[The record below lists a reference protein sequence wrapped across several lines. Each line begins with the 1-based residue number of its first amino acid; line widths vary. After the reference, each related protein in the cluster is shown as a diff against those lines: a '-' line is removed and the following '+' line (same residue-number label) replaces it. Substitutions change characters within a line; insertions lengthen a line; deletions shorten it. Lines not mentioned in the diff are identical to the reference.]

1 MTASAVVRI
10 PKNPMLGITLLAV
23 AIKNE
28 INTGNAALDLFYKG
42 GPVMYPITLVSLIA
56 GTVILERVFWW
67 LRERSRK
74 RTATLNR
81 VYDAIQSGDVEKAS
95 KLSEDSSDPR
105 LRVVWQGLNN
115 QHDSMQGALQ
125 LAAAVEIQ
133 RASRFLVVMDTIVTL
148 APLLGLLGTVTGIM
162 RAFNA
167 VSEGGLDPSIVSSGI
182 GEALIATAF
191 GLGIAMVTLIP
202 FNYYTSKVQFLAF
215 ELETAATNLE
225 VMMKTLTEKKKLEGV
240 LP

>member
-1 MTASAVVRI
+1 
-10 PKNPMLGITLLAV
+10 MLGITLLAAAV
-23 AIKNE
+23 RTE

-81 VYDAIQSGDVEKAS
+81 VYDAIQAGDVEKAS

-202 FNYYTSKVQFLAF
+202 FNYYTSKVQFLSF

-225 VMMKTLTEKKKLEGV
+225 VMMKAQTEKKKLEGV

>member
-1 MTASAVVRI
+1 M
-10 PKNPMLGITLLAV
+10 PGITLLAV

-28 INTGNAALDLFYKG
+28 INTGNPALDLFFKG

-81 VYDAIQSGDVEKAS
+81 VYDAIQSGDIEKAS

-225 VMMKTLTEKKKLEGV
+225 VMMKTLTEKKKLEGA

>member
-1 MTASAVVRI
+1 M
-10 PKNPMLGITLLAV
+10 PEITLLAV
-23 AIKNE
+23 AIRTE
-28 INTGNAALDLFYKG
+28 INTGNAALDLFFKG
-42 GPVMYPITLVSLIA
+42 GPVMYPITLVSVVA

-67 LRERSRK
+67 LRESSRK

-81 VYDAIQSGDVEKAS
+81 VYDAIQEGDVAKAS
-95 KLSEDSSDPR
+95 ELSEDSSDPR
-105 LRVVWQGLNN
+105 LRVIWQGLNN

-133 RASRFLVVMDTIVTL
+133 RASRFLTVMDTIVTL

-167 VSEGGLDPSIVSSGI
+167 IGEGGLDPSIVSSGI

-202 FNYYTSKVQFLAF
+202 FNYYSSKVQFLSF
-215 ELETAATNLE
+215 QLETAATNLE
-225 VMMKTLTEKKKLEGV
+225 VMMKGLSEKKGREGA
-240 LP
+240 LT

>member
-1 MTASAVVRI
+1 
-10 PKNPMLGITLLAV
+10 MLGTTLLAV

-81 VYDAIQSGDVEKAS
+81 VYDAIQSGDLEKAS
-95 KLSEDSSDPR
+95 KLAEDSSDPR

-225 VMMKTLTEKKKLEGV
+225 VMMKTPAEKKKLEGV

>member
-1 MTASAVVRI
+1 
-10 PKNPMLGITLLAV
+10 MLGTTLLAV

-81 VYDAIQSGDVEKAS
+81 VYDAIQSGDLEKAS
-95 KLSEDSSDPR
+95 KLAEDSSDPR

-225 VMMKTLTEKKKLEGV
+225 VMMKAQTEKKKLEGV

>member
-1 MTASAVVRI
+1 M
-10 PKNPMLGITLLAV
+10 NMQGITLLA
-23 AIKNE
+23 ASAHPT
-28 INTGNAALDLFYKG
+28 INTGNAALDLFLKG
-42 GPVMYPITLVSLIA
+42 GPVMYPIALVSLIA

-67 LRERSRK
+67 LREGSRK

-81 VYDAIQSGDVEKAS
+81 VYDAVQEGDLEQANS
-95 KLSEDSSDPR
+95 LSEDSSDPR
-105 LRVVWQGLNN
+105 LRVVWQGLNH

-133 RASRFLVVMDTIVTL
+133 RASRFLTVMDTIVTL

-167 VSEGGLDPSIVSSGI
+167 VSESGLDPGAVSSGI

-225 VMMKTLTEKKKLEGV
+225 VMMKALSEKKKALSEAEIA
-240 LP
+240 

>member
-1 MTASAVVRI
+1 
-10 PKNPMLGITLLAV
+10 MLGIALLAV
-23 AIKNE
+23 AIKTE
-28 INTGNAALDLFYKG
+28 VNTGNAALDLFFKG

-81 VYDAIQSGDVEKAS
+81 VYDAIQAGDLEKAS

-225 VMMKTLTEKKKLEGV
+225 VMMKTLMEKKKLEGV

>member
-1 MTASAVVRI
+1 
-10 PKNPMLGITLLAV
+10 MLGIALLAV
-23 AIKNE
+23 AIKIE
-28 INTGNAALDLFYKG
+28 VNTGNPALDLFFKG

-81 VYDAIQSGDVEKAS
+81 VYDAIQSGDIEKAS

>member
-1 MTASAVVRI
+1 M
-10 PKNPMLGITLLAV
+10 PEITLLAV

-42 GPVMYPITLVSLIA
+42 GPVMYPILLVSLIA

-81 VYDAIQSGDVEKAS
+81 VYDAIQAGDLDKAS
-95 KLSEDSSDPR
+95 KLSEGSSDPR

-225 VMMKTLTEKKKLEGV
+225 MMMKTLTEKKKLEGA

>member
-1 MTASAVVRI
+1 MFDIAI
-10 PKNPMLGITLLAV
+10 LAV
-23 AIKNE
+23 AIRTE
-28 INTGNAALDLFYKG
+28 INTGNAALDIFYKG
-42 GPVMYPITLVSLIA
+42 GLVMYPIVLTSLVS

-81 VYDAIQSGDVEKAS
+81 VYDAIRSGDVDKAS
-95 KLSEDSSDPR
+95 QLSDDSSDPR
-105 LRVVWQGLNN
+105 LRVIWQGLNN

-162 RAFNA
+162 DAFNA
-167 VSEGGLDPSIVSSGI
+167 VSEGGLDPGAVSSGI
-182 GEALIATAF
+182 GQALIATAC

-202 FNYYTSKVQFLAF
+202 FNYYTTKVQFLSF

-225 VMMKTLTEKKKLEGV
+225 VMMKGQTEKKKLEAV
-240 LP
+240 VP

>member
-1 MTASAVVRI
+1 M
-10 PKNPMLGITLLAV
+10 NMQGISLLADAV
-23 AIKNE
+23 QPTVH
-28 INTGNAALDLFYKG
+28 TGNAALDLFIKG

-67 LRERSRK
+67 LREGSRK

-81 VYDAIQSGDVEKAS
+81 VYDAIQEGDLEKANS
-95 KLSEDSSDPR
+95 LTEESSDPR
-105 LRVVWQGLNN
+105 LRVIWQGLNH

-133 RASRFLVVMDTIVTL
+133 RASRFLTVMDTIVTL

-162 RAFNA
+162 KAFNKVTEA
-167 VSEGGLDPSIVSSGI
+167 GLDASAVSSGI

-191 GLGIAMVTLIP
+191 GLGIAMTTLIP

-225 VMMKTLTEKKKLEGV
+225 VMMKALTEKKKAETEAEV
-240 LP
+240 A

>member
-1 MTASAVVRI
+1 MSFIAATSTTA
-10 PKNPMLGITLLAV
+10 
-23 AIKNE
+23 

-42 GPVMYPITLVSLIA
+42 GPVMYPIVLVSLVA

-67 LRERSRK
+67 LREGSRK

-81 VYDAIQSGDVEKAS
+81 VYDAIQAGDVAKAS
-95 KLSEDSSDPR
+95 QLTEDSADPR

-133 RASRFLVVMDTIVTL
+133 RASRFLTVMDTIVTL

-162 RAFNA
+162 KAFNS
-167 VSEGGLDPSIVSSGI
+167 VSEGGLDPSAVSAGI

-202 FNYYTSKVQFLAF
+202 FNYYSAKVQFLAF

-225 VMMKTLTEKKKLEGV
+225 VMMKALVEKKKTEG
-240 LP
+240 LLA

>member
-1 MTASAVVRI
+1 MF
-10 PKNPMLGITLLAV
+10 GISLLAFTIRTEV
-23 AIKNE
+23 
-28 INTGNAALDLFYKG
+28 NTGNAALDLFFKG
-42 GPVMYPITLVSLIA
+42 GPVMYPILLVSLIA

-74 RTATLNR
+74 RSATLNR
-81 VYDAIQSGDVEKAS
+81 VYDAIQAGDVEKAS
-95 KLSEDSSDPR
+95 RLAEDSSDPR
-105 LRVVWQGLNN
+105 LRVIWLGLNN

-125 LAAAVEIQ
+125 MAAAVEIQ
-133 RASRFLVVMDTIVTL
+133 RASRFLPVMDTIVTL

-202 FNYYTSKVQFLAF
+202 FNYYTTKVQFLSF
-215 ELETAATNLE
+215 ELENAATNLE
-225 VMMKTLTEKKKLEGV
+225 VMMKAHIEKKKAEGA
-240 LP
+240 LA

>member
-1 MTASAVVRI
+1 
-10 PKNPMLGITLLAV
+10 MLGNILLAATV
-23 AIKNE
+23 APLV
-28 INTGNAALDLFYKG
+28 NTGNPALDLFYKG
-42 GPVMYPITLVSLIA
+42 GPVMYPILLVSVIA

-67 LRERSRK
+67 LRESSRK

-81 VYDAIQSGDVEKAS
+81 VYDAIQEGDVAKAS
-95 KLSEDSSDPR
+95 ELSEDSSDPR
-105 LRVVWQGLNN
+105 LRVIWQGLNN

-133 RASRFLVVMDTIVTL
+133 RASRFLTVMDTIVTL

-167 VSEGGLDPSIVSSGI
+167 IGEGGLDPSIVSSGI

-191 GLGIAMVTLIP
+191 GLGIAMVTLVP
-202 FNYYTSKVQFLAF
+202 FNYYSSKVQFLSF
-215 ELETAATNLE
+215 QLETAATNLE
-225 VMMKTLTEKKKLEGV
+225 VMMKGLSEKKGREGA
-240 LP
+240 LT

>member
-1 MTASAVVRI
+1 MSGTS
-10 PKNPMLGITLLAV
+10 LLAAAAV
-23 AIKNE
+23 AP

-42 GPVMYPITLVSLIA
+42 GPIMYPILLVSLVA

-67 LRERSRK
+67 LREGSRK

-81 VYDAIQSGDVEKAS
+81 VYDAIQAGDFAKANQ
-95 KLSEDSSDPR
+95 LADDSSDPR
-105 LRVVWQGLNN
+105 LRVVWLGLNN

-133 RASRFLVVMDTIVTL
+133 RASRFLVVMDTIITL

-162 RAFNA
+162 KAFNS
-167 VSEGGLDPSIVSSGI
+167 VSEGGLDPGAVSAGI

-202 FNYYTSKVQFLAF
+202 FNYYTSKVQFLSF

-225 VMMKTLTEKKKLEGV
+225 VMMKAQGEKKKAEGA
-240 LP
+240 LA

>member
-1 MTASAVVRI
+1 M
-10 PKNPMLGITLLAV
+10 NFLAV
-23 AIKNE
+23 AARPE
-28 INTGNAALDLFYKG
+28 INTGNAALDLFLKG
-42 GPVMYPITLVSLIA
+42 GPVMYPILLVSLIA

-81 VYDAIQSGDVEKAS
+81 VYDAIQEGDVEKAS
-95 KLSEDSSDPR
+95 HLAEDSSDPR

-125 LAAAVEIQ
+125 MAAAVEIQ
-133 RASRFLVVMDTIVTL
+133 RASRFLPVMDTIVTL

-167 VSEGGLDPSIVSSGI
+167 VSEGGLDPSAVSAGI

-202 FNYYTSKVQFLAF
+202 YNYYSTKVQFLSF
-215 ELETAATNLE
+215 QLENTATNLE
-225 VMMKTLTEKKKLEGV
+225 VMMKAHVEKRKLDNA
-240 LP
+240 LA

>member
-1 MTASAVVRI
+1 MF
-10 PKNPMLGITLLAV
+10 GISLLAV
-23 AIKNE
+23 AAGAPVK
-28 INTGNAALDLFYKG
+28 TGNAAWDFFHKG
-42 GPVMYPITLVSLIA
+42 GLVMYPILLVSLVA

-81 VYDAIQSGDVEKAS
+81 VYDAIQAGEVEKAS
-95 KLSEDSSDPR
+95 QLAEDSSDPR

-133 RASRFLVVMDTIVTL
+133 RASRFLVVMDTTITL

-162 RAFNA
+162 RAFDA
-167 VSEGGLDPSIVSSGI
+167 VGEGGLDPSIVSAGI
-182 GEALIATAF
+182 GEALIATAC

-202 FNYYTSKVQFLAF
+202 FNYYTAKVQFLAF

-225 VMMKTLTEKKKLEGV
+225 VMMRGLSEKKKAEDL
-240 LP
+240 LA

>member
-1 MTASAVVRI
+1 
-10 PKNPMLGITLLAV
+10 MLGITLLASAARSPV
-23 AIKNE
+23 D
-28 INTGNAALDLFYKG
+28 TGNAALDLFYKG
-42 GPVMYPITLVSLIA
+42 GPVMYPILLVSLIA

-81 VYDAIQSGDVEKAS
+81 VYDAIQAGDLEKAS
-95 KLSEDSSDPR
+95 KLAEDSSDPR

-225 VMMKTLTEKKKLEGV
+225 VMMKAQTEKKKLEGV

>member
-1 MTASAVVRI
+1 MFGISLLAATASAEVH
-10 PKNPMLGITLLAV
+10 
-23 AIKNE
+23 
-28 INTGNAALDLFYKG
+28 TGNAALDLFIKG
-42 GPVMYPITLVSLIA
+42 GPVMYPILLVSLVA

-81 VYDAIQSGDVEKAS
+81 VYDAIQAGDLEKAN

-162 RAFNA
+162 KAFNA
-167 VSEGGLDPSIVSSGI
+167 VSDGGLDPSIVSAGI

-202 FNYYTSKVQFLAF
+202 FNYYTSKVQFLSF

-225 VMMKTLTEKKKLEGV
+225 VMMKTHLDRKRAEDALA
-240 LP
+240 

>member
-1 MTASAVVRI
+1 
-10 PKNPMLGITLLAV
+10 MLGTILLAV
-23 AIKNE
+23 AIKTE

-42 GPVMYPITLVSLIA
+42 GPVMYPIVLVSLVA

-81 VYDAIQSGDVEKAS
+81 VYDAIQAGNVEKAS
-95 KLSEDSSDPR
+95 QLSEDSSDPR
-105 LRVVWQGLNN
+105 LRVIWHGLNN

-125 LAAAVEIQ
+125 MAAAVEIQ
-133 RASRFLVVMDTIVTL
+133 RASRFLPVMDTIVTL

-162 RAFNA
+162 RAFDA
-167 VSEGGLDPSIVSSGI
+167 VGEGGLDPSIVSAGI

-202 FNYYTSKVQFLAF
+202 FNYYSTKVQFLSF
-215 ELETAATNLE
+215 ELESAATNLE
-225 VMMKTLTEKKKLEGV
+225 VMMKGYLEKKKAEGA
-240 LP
+240 LA

>member
-1 MTASAVVRI
+1 MRLHPRI
-10 PKNPMLGITLLAV
+10 RFTQPTMFDLSLLAV
-23 AIKNE
+23 IAGSN
-28 INTGNAALDLFYKG
+28 INTGNAALDLFLKG
-42 GPVMYPITLVSLIA
+42 GPLMYPILLVSLIS
-56 GTVILERVFWW
+56 GTVILDRVFWW
-67 LRERSRK
+67 LRESSRK

-81 VYDAIQSGDVEKAS
+81 VYDAIKEGDVAKAS
-95 KLSEDSSDPR
+95 KLSEDSTDPR

-133 RASRFLVVMDTIVTL
+133 RASRFLTVMDTIVTL

-162 RAFNA
+162 RAFDA

-202 FNYYTSKVQFLAF
+202 FNYYTTKVQFLTF

-225 VMMKTLTEKKKLEGV
+225 VMMKALLEKKKTEDILE
-240 LP
+240 